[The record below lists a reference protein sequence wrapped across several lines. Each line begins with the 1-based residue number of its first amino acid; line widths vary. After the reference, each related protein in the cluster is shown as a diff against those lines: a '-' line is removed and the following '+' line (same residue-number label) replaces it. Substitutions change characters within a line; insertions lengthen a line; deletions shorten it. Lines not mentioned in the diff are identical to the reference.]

1 MLSLI
6 NDNECKLET
15 LTPLPKASPGSIKI
29 SIGQPLHWRL
39 VGSAN
44 NERENASWQILL
56 DFRFINCFNYK
67 LWQGKLVVRLR
78 VEWYFKIVSN
88 CFRLIELKRFLVS
101 AE

>member
-1 MLSLI
+1 MKYWASKSKKEKEI
-6 NDNECKLET
+6 FQNELET

-56 DFRFINCFNYK
+56 DFRFINYADLLEQKFQN
-67 LWQGKLVVRLR
+67 
-78 VEWYFKIVSN
+78 EFS
-88 CFRLIELKRFLVS
+88 
-101 AE
+101 